1 MNTVPLAERIRPKTY
16 DDIVGQ
22 ERLFGKN
29 GIIRRMTESGRI
41 GNMIFYGPPGTGKTT
56 AANVIANESGMTMR
70 YINATSAS
78 TQDVREAIS
87 AADGL
92 LGAAGV
98 LLYIDEIQYF
108 NRRQQQTILQYIE
121 DGRVTLIASTT
132 ENPHMYI
139 YNAVISR
146 SALFEFKQVTPDEMI
161 PRLRYALSVM
171 NEEGE
176 KGSVTVSDELLRK
189 LAVACLGDVRRGIT
203 AIENAYFAAIDGE
216 ITEEVLSLLIP
227 DISNYN
233 DDTHFDLLS
242 GLQKSI
248 RGSDPDAAVYYL
260 ARILDSGDILS
271 AIRRL
276 LVICSEDIGLAYP
289 MAAPIVYSLCHA
301 ATELGLPEARIPL
314 AEAAVLLATS
324 PKSNSAYLALDAAMQ
339 DIKDGHVYPP
349 PKHIQS
355 PLYDGY
361 KYPHDYE
368 NHYVEQQYLPDRLK
382 NKKYYTYGDNKHE
395 QAAKAYFDSIKLH
408 KK

>member
-1 MNTVPLAERIRPKTY
+1 MNTVPLAERIRPRSY

-22 ERLFGKN
+22 QRLFGKN

-56 AANVIANESGMTMR
+56 AANVIANESGMNLR

-78 TQDVREAIS
+78 TQDVREAI
-87 AADGL
+87 AASGDIF
-92 LGAAGV
+92 GAGGV

-146 SALFEFKQVTPDEMI
+146 SALFEFRQVTADEMI

-176 KGSVTVSDELLRK
+176 KGTVSISDETLKK
-189 LAVACLGDVRRGIT
+189 LAVASSGDVRRGIT

-216 ITEEVLSLLIP
+216 ITEEVLSLLLP

-233 DDTHFDLLS
+233 DDTHYDLLS

-271 AIRRL
+271 AVRRL
-276 LVICSEDIGLAYP
+276 LVICAEDIGLAYP
-289 MAAPIVYSLCHA
+289 QAAPIVYALCHS

-314 AEAAVLLATS
+314 ADAAVLLATS
-324 PKSNSAYLALDAAMQ
+324 PKSNSAYLAMDAAMQ

-355 PLYDGY
+355 PLYEGY
-361 KYPHDYE
+361 KYPHDYPC
-368 NHYVEQQYLPDRLK
+368 HFVEQQYLPDRLK
-382 NKKYYTYGDNKHE
+382 NKKYYNFGDNKLE
-395 QAAKAYFDSIKLH
+395 QAAKAYFDAIKSY